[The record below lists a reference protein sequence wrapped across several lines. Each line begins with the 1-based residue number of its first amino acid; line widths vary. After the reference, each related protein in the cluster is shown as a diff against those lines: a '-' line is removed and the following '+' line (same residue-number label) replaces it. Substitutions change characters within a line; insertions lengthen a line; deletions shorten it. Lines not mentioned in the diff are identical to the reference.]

1 MTVLIIILIS
11 AVFSFILYKYFKSK
25 SERRISTT
33 KANIRKGKASVTGT
47 STVHQGDGYA
57 SDGTPV
63 KLSHESQ
70 ENFNRREAEW
80 YYASRRK

>member
-25 SERRISTT
+25 SERRIS
-33 KANIRKGKASVTGT
+33 KASVTGT